1 MGVARF
7 LLIDDDP
14 AVSLTLARM
23 LEVHGHQV
31 SRRTSAE
38 AGFSE
43 ALANPPDA
51 LILDIRMPQMG
62 GVEFLRRMRQ
72 VPTLQALP
80 VGVITGDYFLG
91 EPVLAELETLGATI
105 RYKPVWMDD
114 LESLV
119 HRLLPRPA

>member
-1 MGVARF
+1 MARF

-23 LEVHGHQV
+23 LEIHGHGV
-31 SRRTSAE
+31 VRLTSAE
-38 AGFSE
+38 AGFAE

-51 LILDIRMPQMG
+51 LILDIRMPEMS

-72 VPTLQALP
+72 VPALTSLP
-80 VGVITGDYFLG
+80 VGIITGDYFLG
-91 EPVLAELETLGATI
+91 DSVLAELGALGATV

-114 LESLV
+114 LQSLID
-119 HRLLPRPA
+119 RLLPRPA